1 MTLHKLANGSIH
13 LSKLNSWDVQ
23 TFRSLSSLADYSKDA
38 AAEKRLLPAP
48 AADQDLS
55 PEMAMDWVEYV
66 IPELRESFA
75 HNLETVLADLKNL
88 TEEPQ
93 PPPSEAEFPDDR
105 EPGTQRETEPEM
117 PHFCL
122 AIPADHVEQWYRAM
136 NQARIVLS
144 AQYGIDSE
152 HVPDLAKL
160 LESGQ
165 LEKWFQYELFVS
177 LQGWLVEVAMNPD

>member
-1 MTLHKLANGSIH
+1 
-13 LSKLNSWDVQ
+13 
-23 TFRSLSSLADYSKDA
+23 
-38 AAEKRLLPAP
+38 
-48 AADQDLS
+48 
-55 PEMAMDWVEYV
+55 
-66 IPELRESFA
+66 
-75 HNLETVLADLKNL
+75 
-88 TEEPQ
+88 
-93 PPPSEAEFPDDR
+93 
-105 EPGTQRETEPEM
+105 
-117 PHFCL
+117 
-122 AIPADHVEQWYRAM
+122 M